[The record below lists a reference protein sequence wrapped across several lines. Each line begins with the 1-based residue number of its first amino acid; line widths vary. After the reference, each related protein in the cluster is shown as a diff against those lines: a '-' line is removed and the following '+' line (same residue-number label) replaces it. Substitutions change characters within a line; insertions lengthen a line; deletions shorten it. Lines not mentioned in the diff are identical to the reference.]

1 VMDVPMKA
9 LGSYKDIS
17 KVKAVFKATKKMNE
31 KDFNLKNLHK
41 AEFFILRSTCDD
53 DIHKSIKY
61 GIWTSTHRNNVHLN
75 DVYRD
80 CRRRGIR
87 LFLIFT
93 VVNSKQFSGIAEMT
107 GPVQFNQIF
116 NYWWEELKWSGC
128 FNV

>member
-1 VMDVPMKA
+1 MDVPMKA

-107 GPVQFNQIF
+107 GPV
-116 NYWWEELKWSGC
+116 
-128 FNV
+128 